1 MIKLKVIYMPHNN
14 VKLISDGDSEKYV
27 MNYIKDTVDNYK
39 ENALLT
45 SQEMIVNWVRIA
57 ILRKLISY
65 KDVEF
70 LFEDKI
76 IFPDKYG
83 YLDWCPD
90 GFCDYTDKF
99 LTEMLSDMF
108 LESKKGEL

>member
-27 MNYIKDTVDNYK
+27 MDYIKDTVDNYK

-45 SQEMIVNWVRIA
+45 SQEMIVSWVRIA

-65 KDVEF
+65 QDVEF
-70 LFEDKI
+70 LFEDKV

-83 YLDWCPD
+83 HLDNWPK
-90 GFCDYTDKF
+90 GFCDYNDNI
-99 LTEMLSDMF
+99 LTELLQGMIDLF
-108 LESKKGEL
+108 KENE